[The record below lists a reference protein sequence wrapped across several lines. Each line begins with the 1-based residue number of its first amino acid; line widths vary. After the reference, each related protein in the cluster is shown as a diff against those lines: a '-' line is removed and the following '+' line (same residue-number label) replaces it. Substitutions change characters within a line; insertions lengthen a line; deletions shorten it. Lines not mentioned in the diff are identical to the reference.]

1 MSIYNISSM
10 YVIHCNN
17 MNVVLNIVYTLLIRL
32 LLLLLSKQLVFKMVD
47 IKVQLG
53 LSERV

>member
-1 MSIYNISSM
+1 M